1 VDREV
6 LAARMMRSALAG
18 REFAGTLVCQMLPGT
33 SMVAS
38 IGQGRSNRQIAARLV
53 ASQRTV
59 ESHVDNVL
67 RKLGF
72 ASRVQVAAW
81 ITTQH
86 RDGSPD
92 RPGGSTAGRD
102 APTSGASGGA
112 SEPCIHRQKET
123 CVPGPA
129 GLGAGRRV

>member
-1 VDREV
+1 
-6 LAARMMRSALAG
+6 
-18 REFAGTLVCQMLPGT
+18 
-33 SMVAS
+33 MVAG

-59 ESHVDNVL
+59 ESHVENVL

-102 APTSGASGGA
+102 APTSCASGGA
-112 SEPCIHRQKET
+112 SEPCIHRQTET
-123 CVPGPA
+123 CVSDPA
-129 GLGAGRRV
+129 GPGAGRRV